1 MAHFDLHEQE
11 QLTQLKYFWRD
22 WGKYIIGILILV
34 FVGYISSV
42 IYGVDAGKKA
52 NQAAVIY
59 NQFTDAL
66 AVTNNNPAIYKI
78 ALQMETQYPKVE
90 YTSMATILAA
100 KQAFKVKDYAAAIS
114 YLNFTIS
121 NTKDKGL
128 LSIATLRLADV
139 YIDQKKFDKALDILT
154 QNHND
159 AFSILFY
166 SKRGDLYVAKGE
178 LDRARDAYKEALQK
192 AGQDSNVTNGIQLKL
207 DALGN

>member
-22 WGKYIIGILILV
+22 WGKYIIGVLILV
-34 FVGYISSV
+34 FMGYISSV
-42 IYGVDAGKKA
+42 VAGISAEKKA

-59 NQFTDAL
+59 SQFTDAV
-66 AVTNNNPAIYKI
+66 AASDSKSVYKI
-78 ALQMETQYPKVE
+78 ASQMEREYPTVE
-90 YTSMATILAA
+90 YTSMATMLAA
-100 KQAFKVKDYAAAIS
+100 KQAFTDKNFDSAIA
-114 YLNFTIS
+114 YLSWTTN

-128 LSIATLRLADV
+128 ASLATLRLADV
-139 YIDQKKFDKALDILT
+139 YIDQKKYDKALDILT
-154 QNHND
+154 SNHND
-159 AFSILFY
+159 AFAVLFY